1 MFVFP
6 SNPILPLMKPIK
18 LMLVDDHSIV
28 RDGIRLL
35 LDQAEGFEIIDEANN
50 GEEALE
56 KLKALQSEPTKL
68 PQLVLMDISMPGMS
82 GIQTTQVI
90 SRLYKNVRVLMLSM
104 HNNEDYILRSVE
116 AGAYGYLLKD
126 SSSDEMIKAIRL
138 VATGEKYYSSPVAS
152 IILSGYMQQLKKGSS
167 TGRSN
172 GRSKLSNKEKEI
184 LQFLIDGMSSR
195 EIAEKLQLSV
205 RTIDNHRANMMR
217 RLQVRNAAELV
228 RIAVEDKLLQ

>member
-1 MFVFP
+1 MTP
-6 SNPILPLMKPIK
+6 TR

-35 LDQAEGFEIIDEANN
+35 LEQAEGLEIIEEAND
-50 GEEALE
+50 GEEALD
-56 KLKALQSEPTKL
+56 KLKSPRPDTLRPD
-68 PQLVLMDISMPGMS
+68 LVLMDISLPGMS

-90 SRLYKNVRVLMLSM
+90 TRLYKNIRVLMLSM

-116 AGAYGYLLKD
+116 AGAYGYILKD
-126 SSSDEMIKAIRL
+126 SSSDEMIKAIRT

-152 IILSGYMQQLKKGSS
+152 IILSGYMQTLKKGDK
-167 TGRSN
+167 N
-172 GRSKLSNKEKEI
+172 GRTERQSKLSNKEKEI
-184 LQFLIDGMSSR
+184 LQFLVEGMSSR

-205 RTIDNHRANMMR
+205 RTVDNHRANMMR

-228 RIAVEDKLLQ
+228 RMAVEDKLI

>member
-1 MFVFP
+1 MTP
-6 SNPILPLMKPIK
+6 TK

-35 LDQAEGFEIIDEANN
+35 LEQAEGLEIIDEAND
-50 GEEALE
+50 GEETLD
-56 KLKALQSEPTKL
+56 KLKVHQVNATL
-68 PQLVLMDISMPGMS
+68 PLLVLMDISLPGMS

-116 AGAYGYLLKD
+116 AGAYGYILKD
-126 SSSDEMIKAIRL
+126 SSSDEMIKAIRII
-138 VATGEKYYSSPVAS
+138 ASGEKYYSSPVAS
-152 IILSGYMQQLKKGSS
+152 IILSGYMQQLKKG
-167 TGRSN
+167 TRQGRTE
-172 GRSKLSNKEKEI
+172 RQSKLSNKEKEI
-184 LQFLIDGMSSR
+184 LQFLVDGMSSR

-205 RTIDNHRANMMR
+205 RTVDNHRANMMR

-228 RIAVEDKLLQ
+228 RMAVEDKLI

>member
-1 MFVFP
+1 MTVT
-6 SNPILPLMKPIK
+6 K

-35 LDQAEGFEIIDEANN
+35 LEQADGLEIIDEAND
-50 GEEALE
+50 GEEALD
-56 KLKALQSEPTKL
+56 KLKTHHGERTDVATTGKPNTL
-68 PQLVLMDISMPGMS
+68 PDLVLMDISLPGMS

-116 AGAYGYLLKD
+116 AGAYGYILKD
-126 SSSDEMIKAIRL
+126 SSSDEMIKAIRTI
-138 VATGEKYYSSPVAS
+138 ASGEKYYSSPVAS
-152 IILSGYMQQLKKGSS
+152 IILSGYMQQLKKGDKSS
-167 TGRSN
+167 RAE
-172 GRSKLSNKEKEI
+172 RQSKLSNKEKEI
-184 LQFLIDGMSSR
+184 LQFLVDGMSSR

-205 RTIDNHRANMMR
+205 RTVDNHRANMMR

-228 RIAVEDKLLQ
+228 RMAVEDKLI

>member
-1 MFVFP
+1 MTP
-6 SNPILPLMKPIK
+6 TK

-35 LDQAEGFEIIDEANN
+35 LEQAEGLEIIDEAND
-50 GEEALE
+50 GEETLD
-56 KLKALQSEPTKL
+56 KLKAHQTSATL
-68 PQLVLMDISMPGMS
+68 PLLVLMDISLPGMS

-116 AGAYGYLLKD
+116 AGAYGYILKD
-126 SSSDEMIKAIRL
+126 SSSDEMIKAIRTI
-138 VATGEKYYSSPVAS
+138 ASGEKYYSSPVAS
-152 IILSGYMQQLKKGSS
+152 IILSGYMQQLKKG
-167 TGRSN
+167 GRH
-172 GRSKLSNKEKEI
+172 GRTERQSKLSNKEKEI
-184 LQFLIDGMSSR
+184 LQFLVDGMSSR

-205 RTIDNHRANMMR
+205 RTVDNHRANMMR

-228 RIAVEDKLLQ
+228 RMAVEDKLI

>member
-1 MFVFP
+1 MFLSP
-6 SNPILPLMKPIK
+6 STPILLPMKPIK

-50 GEEALE
+50 GDEALE
-56 KLKALQSEPTKL
+56 KLKGLQSELTKL
-68 PQLVLMDISMPGMS
+68 PQVVLMDISMPGMS
-82 GIQTTQVI
+82 GIQTTQII

-138 VATGEKYYSSPVAS
+138 VAAGEKYYSSPVAS
-152 IILSGYMQQLKKGSS
+152 IILSGYMQQLKKGGS
-167 TGRSN
+167 TARTN